1 MTVSR
6 VGRRAVASVAE
17 MGRSSAA
24 PLRRVMERLA
34 GRGIGDFTE
43 DGGAAGAGGVG
54 EIAGA

>member
-1 MTVSR
+1 VSR